1 VIFGVRRRPFRRIV
15 QAAVLAAGIVVADP
29 VGGTSVSC
37 AQVPSAG
44 DIVVPGGYLEP
55 DLGSSH
61 YRPGTGLVDLLWRL
75 L

>member
-1 VIFGVRRRPFRRIV
+1 MRRRPFRRIV
-15 QAAVLAAGIVVADP
+15 QAVVLDVGVVVAEA

>member
-1 VIFGVRRRPFRRIV
+1 MASGFSRS
-15 QAAVLAAGIVVADP
+15 ALLAVVLGAGILVADA
-29 VGGTSVSC
+29 VGGSASSC
-37 AQVPSAG
+37 AQVPTAG
-44 DIVVPGGYLEP
+44 DIVVAGGYFEP

>member
-1 VIFGVRRRPFRRIV
+1 MVFVVASKPCRRFLPT
-15 QAAVLAAGIVVADP
+15 AVLAVGILAGDP
-29 VGGTSVSC
+29 VGGMAVSC

-44 DIVVPGGYLEP
+44 DIVVPGGSFEP

>member
-1 VIFGVRRRPFRRIV
+1 MIFGVASKPCRRFLP
-15 QAAVLAAGIVVADP
+15 AAVLAAGILVADA
-29 VGGTSVSC
+29 VGGTAVSC

-44 DIVVPGGYLEP
+44 DIVVPGGSFEP

>member
-1 VIFGVRRRPFRRIV
+1 MIFGVTSKSRRRFLP
-15 QAAVLAAGIVVADP
+15 AAVLAAGVVVAYA
-29 VGGTSVSC
+29 VGGMAVSY

-44 DIVVPGGYLEP
+44 DIVVPGGCFEP

-61 YRPGTGLVDLLWRL
+61 YRPGTGLVDRLWRL

>member
-1 VIFGVRRRPFRRIV
+1 MVFGVTHRSSRRCA
-15 QAAVLAAGIVVADP
+15 QAVVLAAGIVVADAA
-29 VGGTSVSC
+29 GGAAVSC

-44 DIVVPGGYLEP
+44 DIVVPGGYFEP

>member
-1 VIFGVRRRPFRRIV
+1 MIFGVRRRPFRRIV
-15 QAAVLAAGIVVADP
+15 QAVVLDVGVVVAEA

>member
-1 VIFGVRRRPFRRIV
+1 MASKPCRRFLP
-15 QAAVLAAGIVVADP
+15 AAVLAAGILVADA
-29 VGGTSVSC
+29 VGGAAVSC
-37 AQVPSAG
+37 AQVSSAG
-44 DIVVPGGYLEP
+44 DIVVPGGSFEP

>member
-1 VIFGVRRRPFRRIV
+1 MRRRPFRRIV
-15 QAAVLAAGIVVADP
+15 QAAVLAAGIVVAVP

>member
-1 VIFGVRRRPFRRIV
+1 MASNPCRRFLP
-15 QAAVLAAGIVVADP
+15 AAVLAVGILAGDP
-29 VGGTSVSC
+29 VGGMAVSC

-44 DIVVPGGYLEP
+44 DIVVPGGSFEP

>member
-1 VIFGVRRRPFRRIV
+1 MIFGVRRRPFRRIV
-15 QAAVLAAGIVVADP
+15 QAVVLAAGIVVADA

-44 DIVVPGGYLEP
+44 DIVVPSGYLEP

-61 YRPGTGLVDLLWRL
+61 YRPGVGLVDLLWRL